1 MNIFNHR
8 MSFPLQKKEK
18 YCNKWCLKWEIQK
31 DTNVT
36 CTYKKYN
43 VKNLKT
49 NSERAILIDTAE
61 EKTGELE
68 NTETAINQKK
78 NQEDSRRI
86 NEVKT
91 SEPWDSIRQPNM
103 RVTESQKKRREKR
116 SEQLFEGKMA
126 RIFSNLLKI
135 INLQIKRVQH

>member
-1 MNIFNHR
+1 M
-8 MSFPLQKKEK
+8 
-18 YCNKWCLKWEIQK
+18 KWEIQK
-31 DTNVT
+31 DPNVT
-36 CTYKKYN
+36 CTYEKYN
-43 VKNLKT
+43 VRNLKT

-91 SEPWDSIRQPNM
+91 SEP
-103 RVTESQKKRREKR
+103 
-116 SEQLFEGKMA
+116 
-126 RIFSNLLKI
+126 
-135 INLQIKRVQH
+135 

>member
-1 MNIFNHR
+1 M
-8 MSFPLQKKEK
+8 
-18 YCNKWCLKWEIQK
+18 KWEIQK

-36 CTYKKYN
+36 CTYEKYN

-91 SEPWDSIRQPNM
+91 SEP
-103 RVTESQKKRREKR
+103 
-116 SEQLFEGKMA
+116 
-126 RIFSNLLKI
+126 
-135 INLQIKRVQH
+135 

>member
-1 MNIFNHR
+1 M
-8 MSFPLQKKEK
+8 
-18 YCNKWCLKWEIQK
+18 KWEIQK

-91 SEPWDSIRQPNM
+91 SEP
-103 RVTESQKKRREKR
+103 
-116 SEQLFEGKMA
+116 
-126 RIFSNLLKI
+126 
-135 INLQIKRVQH
+135 